1 MPASAGR
8 LNENCRCVSVD
19 LGRLRESVTAL
30 LGDAGL
36 PGELAETHP
45 HLFAV
50 LPVFIST
57 AHAERMA
64 AVTAAIEAVAALP
77 AYREAALAWAP
88 PIARHDPLSRGAFL
102 GLDFHLAPDG
112 PQLIEIN
119 TNAGGA
125 LLSGLL
131 AEAQRACCDEVRAV
145 VPGSGTFA
153 ALERRVFEMFTT
165 EWRLAGRTGMP
176 RTVAIVD
183 HNPENQYLHPEFL
196 LFARLFDRFGL
207 RAGVVDARRLE
218 FRAGALYADGAPV
231 DLVYNRLTDFAFDA
245 PAHAALREAYLAGA
259 SVITPHPRAHALYA
273 DKRNLA
279 LLGDAPTLARL
290 GASEAVVATLAAAI
304 PRTAIVDAQDA
315 DRLWAE
321 RRRLFFKPFG
331 GYGSRGA
338 YRGDKLTRRVFEE
351 ILAGGYVAQALV
363 PPTERVALSAEEPPL
378 KLDLR
383 NYAYRGE
390 VQLVAARLWRGQT
403 TNFRSAGGGFAPV
416 FVVPEHRGRDALGPS
431 ET

>member
-50 LPVFIST
+50 LPVFISA

-64 AVTAAIEAVAALP
+64 AVTAAVEAVVALP

-88 PIARHDPLSRGAFL
+88 PIARHDPLTRGAFL

-119 TNAGGA
+119 TNPGGA

-131 AEAQRACCDEVRAV
+131 AVAQHACCDEVRAV
-145 VPGSGTFA
+145 ATRDGTFGS
-153 ALERRVFEMFTT
+153 LEHRLFEMFSA
-165 EWRLAGRTGMP
+165 EWRIAGRSGLP

-183 HNPENQYLHPEFL
+183 DEPASQYLYPEFL
-196 LFARLFDRFGL
+196 LFERLFERFGV
-207 RAGVVDARRLE
+207 RASVVDPRELE
-218 FRAGALYADGAPV
+218 FRGGLLLAANERIEI
-231 DLVYNRLTDFAFDA
+231 VYNRLTDFALAA
-245 PAHAALREAYLAGA
+245 PAHAPLREAYLAGA
-259 SVITPHPRAHALYA
+259 AVVTPHPRAHALFA
-273 DKRNLA
+273 DKRNLS
-279 LLGDAPTLARL
+279 LLGDEQVLTRFD
-290 GASEAVVATLAAAI
+290 ASDDVIATLVASI
-304 PRTAIVDAQDA
+304 PRTEVVRAEAA
-315 DRLWAE
+315 ELLWAG
-321 RRRLFFKPFG
+321 RKQLFFKPFA

-351 ILAGGYVAQALV
+351 ILAGGYVSQALV
-363 PPTERVALSAEEPPL
+363 PPTRGGAAPPVGPPPL

-403 TNFRSAGGGFAPV
+403 TNFRSPGGGFAPV
-416 FVVPEHRGRDALGPS
+416 FVMG
-431 ET
+431 T